1 MTIST
6 LLLHLHC
13 TWYVCNYINH
23 CFSFSCHLSIMIKKL
38 NYGGVY
44 LLIRFQFQ
52 FPLSSPEIL
61 LLLAMTS
68 SVYYFFCLA
77 SANLKC
83 WISVFIWI
91 VGCELYFLDSL
102 IWISTAIQ
110 DLDFLFYIH
119 PQRVFDFINCYQ
131 QIYCQIEFKS
141 GDNIGVSKVVSI
153 TVAYI
158 TKNDGIS
165 SFVGG

>member
-1 MTIST
+1 
-6 LLLHLHC
+6 
-13 TWYVCNYINH
+13 
-23 CFSFSCHLSIMIKKL
+23 
-38 NYGGVY
+38 
-44 LLIRFQFQ
+44 
-52 FPLSSPEIL
+52 
-61 LLLAMTS
+61 MTS

-91 VGCELYFLDSL
+91 VGCELYFLNSL
-102 IWISTAIQ
+102 ILISTAIQ

-119 PQRVFDFINCYQ
+119 PQRVFDFINCNQ

-141 GDNIGVSKVVSI
+141 EDSIGVSKVVSI